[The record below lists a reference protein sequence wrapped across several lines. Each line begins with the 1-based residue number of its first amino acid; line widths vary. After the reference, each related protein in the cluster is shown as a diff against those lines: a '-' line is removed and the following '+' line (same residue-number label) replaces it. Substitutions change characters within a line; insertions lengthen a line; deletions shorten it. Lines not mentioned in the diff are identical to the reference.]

1 MKLSDYKGEKAIEK
15 FADLLGP
22 ISTIMTDKELRKM
35 VTSYAEESKD
45 SEGKKKKKPTKIEI
59 IQKAIKSNASAVL
72 EMMAILNDVPVEG
85 YEPSFA
91 ELTVSMLEM
100 LNDEELESLFTSQG
114 QKETEKPSGS
124 AMVNTEEKGN

>member
-15 FADLLGP
+15 FADLLSP
-22 ISTIMTDKELRKM
+22 ISKILTDKELRKM
-35 VTSYAEESKD
+35 VTSYAED
-45 SEGKKKKKPTKIEI
+45 SEGKKKKPTKIEI

-100 LNDEELESLFTSQG
+100 LNDKELENLFTSQG

-124 AMVNTEEKGN
+124 AMVNTEVKGN

>member
-1 MKLSDYKGEKAIEK
+1 MKLSDYKGEKAIEV
-15 FADLLGP
+15 FADLLSP
-22 ISTIMTDKELRKM
+22 ISKILTDKELRKM
-35 VTSYAEESKD
+35 ITSYTDDSKD
-45 SEGKKKKKPTKIEI
+45 SEGEKKKPTKIEI

-124 AMVNTEEKGN
+124 ATVNTEVKEN